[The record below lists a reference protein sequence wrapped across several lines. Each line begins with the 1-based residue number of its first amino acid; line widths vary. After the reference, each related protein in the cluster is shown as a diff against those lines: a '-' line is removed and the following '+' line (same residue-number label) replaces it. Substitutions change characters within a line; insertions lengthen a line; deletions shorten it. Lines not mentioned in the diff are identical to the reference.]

1 MTHPLLHLLTAL
13 TLLSLSA
20 CTSFNLTE
28 QLSNRRVP
36 VVIPEK
42 GKAVY
47 YERNGKYYSALT
59 VAMAE
64 EHIPL
69 LSSRNKTPNTFY
81 HGTPTYTPDMSTAQ
95 TYLFELTDVE
105 TEVLLESIREVRS
118 GYKYRSRPVR
128 SKDKPGYIPPMVKAE
143 DFDFANA
150 RRFTHTIMNER
161 DWIATRHKQF
171 TDESPYEFR
180 RKEQN
185 GVYPYPIAALP
196 SQELPRSLGQKAA
209 LPPVWVLD
217 TAGNLVLN
225 TVEATVIGAGTILAS
240 PFIGLLYLCGESL
253 P

>member
-1 MTHPLLHLLTAL
+1 M
-13 TLLSLSA
+13 LLSLSA

-36 VVIPEK
+36 VVVPEK
-42 GKAVY
+42 KEAVY
-47 YERNGKYYSALT
+47 YELNGKYYSALT

-69 LSSRNKTPNTFY
+69 LSSRGKTPGTFY

-95 TYLFELTDVE
+95 TYLFELTNVE
-105 TEVLLESIREVRS
+105 TEVLLESIKEVRS
-118 GYKYRSRPVR
+118 GYKYRSGPVK
-128 SKDKPGYIPPMVKAE
+128 SKDKPGYIPPMVKAG
-143 DFDFANA
+143 DFDFAKA

-161 DWIATRHKQF
+161 DWAATRHKQF
-171 TDESPYEFR
+171 TDDSPYKIR

-196 SQELPRSLGQKAA
+196 SQERPRSPGQTAA
-209 LPPVWVLD
+209 LAPVWVLD
-217 TAGNLVLN
+217 TAGNLVIN
-225 TVEATVIGAGTILAS
+225 TVEATVMGAGVIIAA
-240 PFIGLLYLCGESL
+240 PFIGILYLCGESL